1 MSVNQSALLSQ
12 QLQQNQQILLSQA
25 TSAQQTTGAAQAQTA
40 LATDPVA
47 TAMYNPTLQL
57 FDSLLILEA
66 VLKNP
71 PQTPS
76 VPQGCQNLN
85 EEIAYTLFAQS
96 VCNWE
101 SAYQSTEKENG
112 GSLPSSSPLTPFTQ
126 TIQNDLTATLPC
138 GQSIYQL
145 CQTVSANP
153 SQWQLLQQN
162 VPNSQ
167 LSNLLV
173 NTNDWIGEDQ
183 SMNVQNPT
191 WWIDQNTLNSNSEI
205 SKLQAV
211 YNMFCNPNSPTYYNP
226 DQPATGGEINNMIYA
241 IDGAFWPAWG
251 SVTSDPS
258 TNPPLLTLMWD
269 FANTPFFNVDLN
281 GSGSSQPESLYGIC
295 QWYVADYGNS
305 ETPLPPQDITM
316 VQGVINSCLGVMQD
330 LLLLA
335 NQAYGLIPN

>member
-12 QLQQNQQILLSQA
+12 QLQQNQQTLRSQA
-25 TSAQQTTGAAQAQTA
+25 TAAQGTTGAAQAQTA
-40 LATDPVA
+40 PATDPVA
-47 TAMYNPTLQL
+47 TAMYDPTLQL

-66 VLKNP
+66 VLQNP

-85 EEIAYTLFAQS
+85 QEIAYTLFAQS
-96 VCNWE
+96 VCSWE
-101 SAYQSTEKENG
+101 SAYQSAEKENG

-126 TIQNDLTATLPC
+126 TIQNDLTAPLPC

-153 SQWQLLQQN
+153 SQWQLLQEN

-167 LSNLLV
+167 IWNLLV
-173 NTNDWIGEDQ
+173 NTNDWIGQDQ

-205 SKLQAV
+205 NKLQVV
-211 YNMFCNPNSPTYYNP
+211 YNIFCNPNSPSYYNP
-226 DQPATGGEINNMIYA
+226 DQPATAGEINNMIYA
-241 IDGAFWPAWG
+241 IDAAFWPAWG
-251 SVTSDPS
+251 SVTNDPS

-281 GSGSSQPESLYGIC
+281 GSGSPQPESLYGIC
-295 QWYVADYGNS
+295 QWYVGNYG
-305 ETPLPPQDITM
+305 TPGIPLPSQDIPM
-316 VQGVINSCLGVMQD
+316 LQGVINSCLGVAQD
-330 LLLLA
+330 LLMLTQ
-335 NQAYGLIPN
+335 QAFGLTNS